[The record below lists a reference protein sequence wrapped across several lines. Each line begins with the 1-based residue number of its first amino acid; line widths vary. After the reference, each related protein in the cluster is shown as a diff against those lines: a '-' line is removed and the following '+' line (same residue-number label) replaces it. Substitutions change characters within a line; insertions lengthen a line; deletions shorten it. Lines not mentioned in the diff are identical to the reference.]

1 MTSLRSKLDANQV
14 LRDSY
19 DESLGRLRVDA
30 EVTAS
35 IGTVDVIIDAAT
47 GDNVAIGD
55 STGANSLAVNPDGS
69 INVVID
75 STPGLGVNKYN
86 EVLAVASG
94 AAQVINT
101 YTVPAGKTASLTLID
116 VSGDNIAKYIVKID
130 GIPQDQKRT
139 YFGNSFNL
147 TFDFQNNLLLNPGQV
162 VSVEV
167 HNFRPTSSD
176 FNSKILVL
184 EYT

>member
-14 LRDSY
+14 LRDSF
-19 DESLGRLRVDA
+19 DENLGRLRVDA

-47 GDNVAIGD
+47 GDNVAISD
-55 STGANSLAVNPDGS
+55 STGTNTLSINPDGS
-69 INVVID
+69 INA
-75 STPGLGVNKYN
+75 SLTNPGVGVNKYN

-94 AAQVINT
+94 ATQVINT

-116 VSGDNIAKYIVKID
+116 VSGDNIAKYLVKID
-130 GIPQDQKRT
+130 GITQDQKRT
-139 YFGNSFNL
+139 YFGNSLNL
-147 TFDFQNNLLLNPGQV
+147 TFDFQNNLLLNPGQIV
-162 VSVEV
+162 TVEV
-167 HNFRPTSSD
+167 FNFRPTSSD